1 MKNAIDFIRFALS
14 HAKSGS
20 IPAGAQLPLDIEECG
35 TAPWEYLPAT
45 AGEPITRELLD
56 ERWEHFYSRLGWT
69 REQFD
74 RMTADFPYLKT
85 CAADSQGLLNCF
97 LGAEAT
103 PHYCYN
109 AWCTE
114 KGEIARV
121 KRSFAIGEAV
131 FFRDEDGRAVHTGF
145 VCGSVGGETLI
156 VEARGLGTGV
166 CVTKLSER
174 PFTHRGLVT
183 EQLHYG
189 EDCVGEQLLLSI
201 KKPLLRGEHIRRL
214 QLALNQLGYF
224 CGVPD
229 GVCGELTMLGVK
241 DFADAHFRMKRPL
254 EKSASE
260 NKKRA

>member
-1 MKNAIDFIRFALS
+1 MKNAVDFICFALS
-14 HAKSGS
+14 HAKSET
-20 IPAGAQLPLDIEECG
+20 IPDGAKLPLDIEECG

-45 AGEPITRELLD
+45 AGDPITRELLD
-56 ERWEHFYSRLGWT
+56 ERFEHFYARLGWT

-74 RMTADFPYLKT
+74 RITADFPYLKT
-85 CAADSQGLLNCF
+85 CAADSQGLLNAF
-97 LGAEAT
+97 LGMDAT

-109 AWCTE
+109 AWCTD
-114 KGEIARV
+114 KGEISRIS
-121 KRSFAIGEAV
+121 RPFALGEAV
-131 FFRDEDGRAVHTGF
+131 FCRDEDGRAIHTGF

-183 EQLHYG
+183 KELLYGDGCLDEQ
-189 EDCVGEQLLLSI
+189 VVLSLR
-201 KKPLLRGEHIRRL
+201 KPMKRGEAIRQL
-214 QLALNQLGYF
+214 QLALNSLGYY
-224 CGVPD
+224 CGLPD

-241 DFADAHFRMKRPL
+241 DFADAHFRMKRPPD
-254 EKSASE
+254 